1 MTSTFVTQLTKIQK
15 ISYMQN
21 LNWYNVKCMIKSKSI
36 STFVLLFYQKTA
48 VVLRMNEWKKA
59 GNIAMQICET
69 ILCIIFHPLQRYD
82 YLNTHLNYRGSPT
95 VFNGNKINITEG
107 GFWSSTF
114 LFLNRTLF

>member
-48 VVLRMNEWKKA
+48 VVL
-59 GNIAMQICET
+59 
-69 ILCIIFHPLQRYD
+69 
-82 YLNTHLNYRGSPT
+82 
-95 VFNGNKINITEG
+95 
-107 GFWSSTF
+107 
-114 LFLNRTLF
+114 